1 MEQACSDITAIRI
14 VDKSSFD
21 PAPKIDSIVLRFTL
35 LKDRDRRDEK
45 ALMNLWKAA
54 FSHPRKTLLSNIK

>member
-1 MEQACSDITAIRI
+1 MEQACSDIVAIRI

-35 LKDRDRRDEK
+35 LNDRDKRNEK
-45 ALMNLWKAA
+45 ALMNLWKVA